1 MLMKHISERPRPLH
15 EMRPELPVNL
25 TWAIERAMAKG
36 RDERWPDAAAFRDA
50 LAENA
55 VVGGSLPVPPEKGD
69 GLYIGARIRVPGI
82 GDAAAF
88 GADVGVRVAG
98 QVLGAMGLAPRNDS
112 PAPGSSEPPP
122 YPRFPALPPNWMFNP
137 DTREYGREALREW
150 KEKQKEW
157 RRRYRGDAR
166 EVVRQTKRELRAAR
180 RGEFDHEL
188 APEERIRRVQRRAV
202 GYAITITFLMALN
215 LLTGPHFPWFLFPA
229 LGMGIGLA
237 TRVSSLWVDG
247 IPLRRLFQR
256 QPMKA
261 TASAAVDTAHAPRAA
276 AAFPRALAPD
286 LSGSPAEVLEG
297 PHGAVLR
304 EAAEARAIILDVL
317 SKLSD
322 ADRQMLPEIKPT
334 VDALDERI
342 RSLAQ
347 ALHQLD
353 ADASPAAI
361 SRLAERIKGAEASP
375 ADAPDRVRKLE
386 LLERQRATLNDLAAR
401 RGAVAQ
407 QLESAALV
415 LQTMKLDLLKLR
427 SSGLETKLDAT
438 TGATQEARAL
448 SSDIGRVLD
457 AANEVRKL

>member
-1 MLMKHISERPRPLH
+1 
-15 EMRPELPVNL
+15 
-25 TWAIERAMAKG
+25 MAPAVSRRCAG
-36 RDERWPDAAAFRDA
+36 SGAPDE
-50 LAENA
+50 
-55 VVGGSLPVPPEKGD
+55 
-69 GLYIGARIRVPGI
+69 ART
-82 GDAAAF
+82 A
-88 GADVGVRVAG
+88 
-98 QVLGAMGLAPRNDS
+98 
-112 PAPGSSEPPP
+112 
-122 YPRFPALPPNWMFNP
+122 
-137 DTREYGREALREW
+137 
-150 KEKQKEW
+150 
-157 RRRYRGDAR
+157 
-166 EVVRQTKRELRAAR
+166 AAR

-247 IPLRRLFQR
+247 IR
-256 QPMKA
+256 
-261 TASAAVDTAHAPRAA
+261 SAAVPATADEGDGLGGCRYRSRAPGGCGV
-276 AAFPRALAPD
+276 PPGVGTD
-286 LSGSPAEVLEG
+286 PSGSPAEVLEG